1 MFILTE
7 AGNISGYGHLTRC
20 IAINQKLKKRAK
32 IFVHPDNKL
41 NIRNINI
48 YPWRNN
54 IQKVIKLNNLKKF
67 KVALIDSYLVNKKI
81 LKTLRDNFKYLIIL
95 DDYDRIT
102 YDCDLIINPS
112 ILGSKFKLNQKIK
125 KAHGSK
131 YIIIRDEIKKLFKRK
146 PRNNLKNLSI
156 IFGKSNYSKNLFNK
170 IISSLNKLELDRINI
185 LSGDKQLSLELKK
198 NIKLNNLKIYGWLNA
213 NRVSSIFN
221 NSDLVISSG
230 GQTLNELAYLGVP
243 FIAIETGFDQYWNIK
258 GFVKKKITPI
268 HFKAT
273 DKNLIKKLF
282 KTVTTLKDQSKR
294 SIMSSNGTKLID
306 GKGAF
311 RIAKLLEKYS

>member
-1 MFILTE
+1 M
-7 AGNISGYGHLTRC
+7 
-20 IAINQKLKKRAK
+20 
-32 IFVHPDNKL
+32 
-41 NIRNINI
+41 
-48 YPWRNN
+48 
-54 IQKVIKLNNLKKF
+54 
-67 KVALIDSYLVNKKI
+67 
-81 LKTLRDNFKYLIIL
+81 
-95 DDYDRIT
+95 
-102 YDCDLIINPS
+102 
-112 ILGSKFKLNQKIK
+112 
-125 KAHGSK
+125 
-131 YIIIRDEIKKLFKRK
+131 
-146 PRNNLKNLSI
+146 
-156 IFGKSNYSKNLFNK
+156 
-170 IISSLNKLELDRINI
+170 
-185 LSGDKQLSLELKK
+185 SGDKQLSLELKK
-198 NIKLNNLKIYGWLNA
+198 NIKLSNLKIYGWLNA

-268 HFKAT
+268 HFKVT
-273 DKNLIKKLF
+273 DKNLIKKLV